1 LKVLPL
7 QAGDP
12 GLLDLPVHTF
22 ELIYCELLD
31 MLFDDFDALMVVGEI
46 GSMTFEAILRDDLLI
61 SS

>member
-12 GLLDLPVHTF
+12 GLLDPPVHIF
-22 ELIYCELLD
+22 ELIYRELLD
-31 MLFDDFDALMVVGEI
+31 MLFDDFDALMVVGEM